1 VTQMSVSNSSAR
13 KVELELIAVGAQIG
27 RDDYNRRKA
36 FTKLIRRFIEEAF
49 YVGLPF
55 YVLYSN
61 KTLGSIFNLYYFSI
75 YIVVYP
81 TLWIVLQTLY
91 DGFYALNDCVFAK
104 YEEKPNIRGYCRTIS
119 LKRLLLFRL
128 IYIYMLTFLLIRFF
142 HIKLENLV
150 IAVVLITYVLF
161 LHNLVRVNLW
171 RIFTFSAVR
180 VSRLAFI
187 PIAMGGT
194 DVIPLLIIVVMP
206 NLLVV
211 IIDGYNYELRK
222 YNVLIPPNNPPLYLI
237 FSLFIPF
244 AVLFLYPDNLLA
256 LLPNCIIIFGSI
268 YRRVIRTKIK

>member
-1 VTQMSVSNSSAR
+1 MSAR
-13 KVELELIAVGAQIG
+13 KVELELIAIGAQIG
-27 RDDYNRRKA
+27 RADYNRRKA
-36 FTKLIRRFIEEAF
+36 FTELIMRFIVEAF
-49 YVGLPF
+49 YVGIPF

-61 KTLGSIFNLYYFSI
+61 KTLGSIFDLYYFSI
-75 YIVVYP
+75 YIVVYS
-81 TLWIVLQTLY
+81 TLWMMLQTLY

-104 YEEKPNIRGYCRTIS
+104 YEEKPSIRGYCRTIS

-150 IAVVLITYVLF
+150 IAVVLITYALF

-171 RIFTFSAVR
+171 RIFTFSAIR

-187 PIAMGGT
+187 PIAMGAA
-194 DVIPLLIIVVMP
+194 DVIPLLIIVLMP
-206 NLLVV
+206 YLLAV

-222 YNVLIPPNNPPLYLI
+222 YNVLIPPYNPPLYLI
-237 FSLFIPF
+237 FFLFIPF

-256 LLPNCIIIFGSI
+256 LLPNCITIFGSI

>member
-1 VTQMSVSNSSAR
+1 MSAK

-27 RDDYNRRKA
+27 RNDYNRKEA
-36 FTKLIRRFIEEAF
+36 FTVLIRRFIEEAY

-61 KTLGSIFNLYYFSI
+61 KTLGSVFNLYYFSI

-91 DGFYALNDCVFAK
+91 DMFYALNDCVFAK
-104 YEEKPNIRGYCRTIS
+104 YEEKPSIRGYCRTIS

-142 HIKLENLV
+142 NIKLENLL
-150 IAVVLITYVLF
+150 IAVVLITYALF
-161 LHNLVRVNLW
+161 LHNLTRVNLW

-187 PIAMGGT
+187 PIALGGA
-194 DVIPLLIIVVMP
+194 DVIPLLIIVLMP
-206 NLLVV
+206 YLLMV

-222 YNVLIPPNNPPLYLI
+222 YNILTPLNNPPYHLI

-244 AVLFLYPDNLLA
+244 AFLFLYPDNLLS
-256 LLPNCIIIFGSI
+256 LLPNCINICRSI
-268 YRRVIRTKIK
+268 YRRVIRTKMK